1 MAAKTRSALIKS
13 KSGLVVKRGRKNEE
27 GPARMTRNAT
37 VAQETVKLMCAD
49 TENKHTD
56 RSAAL
61 PVDSH
66 KQDHQD
72 TLFVVQGADTSSIGT
87 TQNDT
92 PLARTQSSFFRKLP
106 AEIRL
111 MIYDYALGTGTVDKS
126 TGTRVIIAHMHRDWF
141 KL

>member
-37 VAQETVKLMCAD
+37 VAQETLCLS
-49 TENKHTD
+49 TRTNKTI
-56 RSAAL
+56 R
-61 PVDSH
+61 
-66 KQDHQD
+66 
-72 TLFVVQGADTSSIGT
+72 TLSSSIGT

>member
-37 VAQETVKLMCAD
+37 VAQETVKL
-49 TENKHTD
+49 
-56 RSAAL
+56 
-61 PVDSH
+61 
-66 KQDHQD
+66 
-72 TLFVVQGADTSSIGT
+72 I
-87 TQNDT
+87 
-92 PLARTQSSFFRKLP
+92 KLP

-126 TGTRVIIAHMHRDWF
+126 TGTRVIIVHMHRDWF